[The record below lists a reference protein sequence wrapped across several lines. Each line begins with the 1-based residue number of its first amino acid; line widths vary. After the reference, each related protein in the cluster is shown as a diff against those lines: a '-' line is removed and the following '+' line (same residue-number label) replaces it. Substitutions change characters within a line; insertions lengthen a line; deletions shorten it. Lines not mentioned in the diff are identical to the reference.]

1 MAAEPRRRGDA
12 RKVPRRHKSCNGLP
26 DRGLLPGSEAGGEG
40 PQGVEAGHE
49 AVLTASG
56 LHEGK
61 GRGEEVGRVA
71 GDGHLAV
78 AAGPAEEEVP
88 VAAEG
93 EDVAVVAPLTL
104 DGLEL
109 ALDVGVEADEDQA
122 PVDPVVLGD
131 AGRQRVA
138 VGHAAADDAVALGA
152 HAAPAEAVAGV
163 GPPNVGAYG
172 AAVAPGVL

>member
-61 GRGEEVGRVA
+61 RRGEEVGRVA
-71 GDGHLAV
+71 GDRHLAV
-78 AAGPAEEEVP
+78 AVGAAEEEVP

-93 EDVAVVAPLTL
+93 EDVAVVAPLAL

-109 ALDVGVEADEDQA
+109 TLDVGVEADEDEA
-122 PVDPVVLGD
+122 AGGAVVLHD
-131 AGRQRVA
+131 AGRQGVA
-138 VGHAAADDAVALGA
+138 KRHAAADDAVALRA
-152 HAAPAEAVAGV
+152 HAAPAEPVAGV
-163 GPPNVGAYG
+163 
-172 AAVAPGVL
+172 